1 MFNCRGIKGF
11 LLIMTLSCIIAQP
24 ASAYIGPGAGI
35 SAIGA
40 VFAAIA
46 GIIVA
51 IFGFIWYPV
60 RRLLRKK
67 KKSDNEKKEN

>member
-1 MFNCRGIKGF
+1 MFFSRMAKGF
-11 LLIMTLSCIIAQP
+11 LFFVAIACITARP

-51 IFGFIWYPV
+51 IFGFVWYPV
-60 RRLLRKK
+60 RRILRKK
-67 KKSDNEKKEN
+67 KKSNQEKKAK